1 MGLPDGYDTYVG
13 ERGTRLSGGQKQRIS
28 IARVFLKDPRI
39 LILDEATSALDN
51 ESERHIQ
58 KSLEELAKLRTV
70 FPPYAMQ
77 MKLSLSLKTAWKK
90 EEHTMNCLRRA
101 APMPSIIICSLKVW
115 ILMNRLVK
123 HYIPDNRKSTV
134 VKNRAFFLFCC
145 SAIMSIYTNVHRC

>member
-1 MGLPDGYDTYVG
+1 M
-13 ERGTRLSGGQKQRIS
+13 
-28 IARVFLKDPRI
+28 
-39 LILDEATSALDN
+39 ILDEATSALDN

-58 KSLEELAKLRTV
+58 KSLEELAKTEPVSQLRTV

-123 HYIPDNRKSTV
+123 HYIPDNRKA
-134 VKNRAFFLFCC
+134 RL
-145 SAIMSIYTNVHRC
+145 